1 MQDNIVTILNKQV
14 AGSCTEEEK
23 ELLLGWLEESEEN
36 RRFYSLFMANCT
48 LHQTLTSEALNRDT
62 ESMLMRL
69 NARIEESDLSRSR
82 FWKNGFTWA
91 FAAAIALVLGF
102 FALRGIGGA
111 PAEPAAPPMELARNL
126 TGNTVHMVLDDG
138 THVYL
143 HPGSSIQ
150 YNVSTL
156 PEGRE
161 VVLRGDAYF
170 DVARNESRPFTVRTS
185 NIGVRVLGTAFSL
198 SESAEVSQVVLERGS
213 VRILSPEG
221 GNMVTLTPN
230 QKATFKSLTGD
241 IRVEPVYATAFV
253 TNKYN
258 LVAMSDVT
266 VGQIVERLSS
276 IFGKRIICKGGD
288 EDKSYNIAFLKTD
301 SLEDVLSIVEY
312 LTGAQCDIS
321 K

>member
-1 MQDNIVTILNKQV
+1 MQDNIVTLLNKHI
-14 AGSCTEEEK
+14 ARTCTDEEK
-23 ELLLGWLEESEEN
+23 ELLLKWLEESEEN

-48 LHQTLTSEALNRDT
+48 LHQTVTSDALNQDT
-62 ESMLMRL
+62 ESMMIRL
-69 NARIEESDLSRSR
+69 NARIEEAETGRSR
-82 FWKNGFTWA
+82 IRQRGFTWA
-91 FAAAIALVLGF
+91 FAAAIAVVLGF
-102 FALRGIGGA
+102 FVVRGITGA
-111 PAEPAAPPMELARNL
+111 PVKPSEPPMELARNM
-126 TGNTVHMVLDDG
+126 TDNTVHMVLDDG
-138 THVYL
+138 SHVYL
-143 HPGSSIQ
+143 HPGSSIR

-161 VVLRGDAYF
+161 VVLQGDAYF

-198 SESAEVSQVVLERGS
+198 SESSEVSQVVLERGS

-221 GNMVTLTPN
+221 TNMVTLSPN

-266 VGQIVERLSS
+266 VDQIVEKLSA
-276 IFGKRIICKGGD
+276 IFGKKITCKGGD
-288 EDKSYNIAFLKTD
+288 EDKSYNLAFLKTD
-301 SLEDVLSIVEY
+301 TLEDVLSIVEY
-312 LTGAQCDIS
+312 LTGAHCDIS